1 MTNYIQNLMKTNK
14 LFIYA
19 LAVIFS
25 VSGIVNAQT
34 KSKTSAKPAT
44 KTTLADE
51 VIPLDPSIKTGK
63 LPNGFTYYI
72 RKNIE
77 PKNRVQLYLA
87 NKVGSILEN
96 DNQQGLAHFMEHMSF
111 NGTKNFPKN
120 DLVNYLQKAGV
131 RFGAD
136 LNAYTSFDETVYQL
150 PIPSDDPEVLKNGI
164 QIMRDWAQ
172 DATLDPAEIDKERG
186 VVLEEKRLGKGA
198 QQRMQD
204 KYLPMLFNNSRYSNR
219 LPIGTEDVLKNF
231 IPETIRQFYKD
242 WYRPDMQALIVVGDI
257 DVNAIEQM
265 IKAKFSDLKNPVNP
279 QQRTNYTIPLI
290 NKNQFIAVT
299 DKEFPVSVAQIMI
312 KHPES
317 KLITK
322 TDYRNSIIRSLFNQ
336 MLGARFSEL
345 SKQADPPF
353 LQGGANIGGFLAG
366 LDMYNAF
373 VVAKPGEM
381 ERGFRALLTETE
393 RVKRFGFTQTELDRA
408 KQSYLINMESSFKEK
423 DKTPSESLVNEY
435 VRNFLEQEA
444 SPGIEY
450 EYNLAKGFT
459 GGISLA
465 DINGLAKQYITD
477 VNRDVIIMGP
487 EKDKDKLPNEATV
500 NGWINNVKQENISAY
515 VDQVSDKPLLA
526 SKPTA
531 GKVTAERKI
540 AELGITELS
549 LSNGVKVFLKP
560 TDFKNDEISFT
571 AFSPGGTSLYSNTD
585 FQSAAYATAAIRSG
599 GIGEFNSVQLPK
611 LLTGKRV
618 SVSPFISERSEGIS
632 GSTTPKDLETALQLT
647 YLYFTQPRKDAET
660 FKGLIA
666 QQKGGLAN
674 RGNDPN
680 SVFADS
686 VSAIL
691 GSYNVRRTGPTL
703 EKIDQISLDRAF
715 EIYKDRFADA
725 SDFTFTFVGSFDT
738 EKIKPLLEQYLGS
751 LPSTKRTESA
761 KDLGI
766 RIPTGKLDK
775 RVYKG
780 QEPKA
785 NVRLVF
791 SGDYTYNEKNNNQL
805 DALAEVLNIKLIER
819 LREDEGGVYGVG
831 ARASYNKYPQSRYTF
846 NISFA
851 CAPENVEKLIA
862 STLDEIN
869 KIKQNGAQAVDIEKF
884 IAEESR
890 TTETQLKE
898 NGFWLSYLNNQLQND
913 EDPKQVLTYLDSLKD
928 LNPEVLKV
936 AANTFLSGTNYIR
949 LILLPEK

>member
-1 MTNYIQNLMKTNK
+1 M
-14 LFIYA
+14 FA
-19 LAVIFS
+19 AAG
-25 VSGIVNAQT
+25 VSNAQT
-34 KSKTSAKPAT
+34 VVKSKPAVNKQVPSGT
-44 KTTLADE
+44 
-51 VIPLDPSIKTGK
+51 IPLDPAIRTGK

-87 NKVGSILEN
+87 NKIGSIMEN
-96 DNQQGLAHFMEHMSF
+96 DDQRGLAHFMEHMGF

-204 KYLPMLFNNSRYSNR
+204 KYLPMLFNNSRYSDR
-219 LPIGTEDVLKNF
+219 LPIGTEEVLKNF
-231 IPETIRQFYKD
+231 STETIKQFYKD
-242 WYRPDMQALIVVGDI
+242 WYRPDLQALIVVGDI
-257 DVNAIEQM
+257 DVDAMEQT
-265 IKAKFSDLKNPVNP
+265 IKAKFSDLKNPAKP
-279 QQRTNYTIPLI
+279 RQRTKYSISLL

-317 KLITK
+317 KLITT
-322 TDYRNSIIRSLFNQ
+322 TDYRNSILRSLFNS
-336 MLGARFSEL
+336 MIGTRFADM

-353 LQGGANIGGFLAG
+353 LQAGANISGFLAG
-366 LDMYNAF
+366 LDMYNVF

-381 ERGFRALLTETE
+381 ERGFKAILTETE
-393 RVKRFGFTQTELDRA
+393 RVQRFGFTQTELDRA
-408 KQSYLINMESSFKEK
+408 KQSYLTNMESAFKEK

-435 VRNFLEQEA
+435 LRHFLEQEA

-450 EYNLAKGFT
+450 EYKMANSMT
-459 GGISLA
+459 GGISLS
-465 DINGLAKQYITD
+465 DVNNLAKKYITD

-487 EKDKDKLPNEATV
+487 EKDKDNLPDEAKV
-500 NGWINNVKQENISAY
+500 ESWISGTKQSNISPY
-515 VDQVSDKPLLA
+515 VDQVSDKPLL
-526 SKPTA
+526 SDKLSG
-531 GKVTAERKI
+531 GKVISESKI
-540 AELGITELS
+540 PEIGLTEFK
-549 LSNGVKVFLKP
+549 LSNGVKVVLKP
-560 TDFKNDEISFT
+560 TDFKNDEISFS
-571 AFSPGGTSLYSNTD
+571 AFSAGGSSLYSDAD
-585 FQSAAYATAAIRSG
+585 FQSALYATAIIRNG
-599 GIGEFNSVQLPK
+599 GLGEFNSVQLPK
-611 LLTGKRV
+611 LLSGKKV
-618 SVSPFISERSEGIS
+618 SVSPYITERFEGIS
-632 GSTTPKDLETALQLT
+632 GSTSPKDIETALQLT

-686 VSAIL
+686 VAAIL
-691 GSYNVRRTGPTL
+691 GNYNVRRTGPSV
-703 EKIDQISLDRAF
+703 EKINQVSLDRAF

-725 SDFTFTFVGSFDT
+725 SDFTFVFVGSFNPA
-738 EKIKPLLEQYLGS
+738 ELRPLLEQYLGS
-751 LPSTKRTESA
+751 LPSGNRKETA

-766 RIPTGKLDK
+766 QIPAGKIDK
-775 RVYKG
+775 KIYKG

-785 NVRLVF
+785 SVRLVF
-791 SGDYTYNEKNNNQL
+791 SGDYTWSEKHNNQL
-805 DALAEVLNIKLIER
+805 NALAEVLTIKLIER

-831 ARASYNKYPQSRYTF
+831 ARASYTKFPKGRYSF
-846 NISFA
+846 SISFG
-851 CAPENVEKLIA
+851 CAPENVEKLIS

-869 KIKQNGAQAVDIEKF
+869 KIRVNGALAGDIEKF
-884 IAEESR
+884 IAEETR
-890 TTETQLKE
+890 TTETQLKD
-898 NGFWLSYLNNQLQND
+898 NGFWLGYLTSQLQNED
-913 EDPKQVLTYLDSLKD
+913 EPKQVLSYLESLKELSPEALKATVQYR
-928 LNPEVLKV
+928 LNPD
-936 AANTFLSGTNYIR
+936 NFIR
-949 LILLPEK
+949 MVLLPEK

>member
-1 MTNYIQNLMKTNK
+1 MKFLNK
-14 LFIYA
+14 SVLT
-19 LAVIFS
+19 LSVAVMFAVAGVS
-25 VSGIVNAQT
+25 KAQTVVKSKSGSAATKQVTSGI
-34 KSKTSAKPAT
+34 
-44 KTTLADE
+44 
-51 VIPLDPSIKTGK
+51 IPLDPAVRTGK

-87 NKVGSILEN
+87 NKIGSIMEN
-96 DNQQGLAHFMEHMSF
+96 DDQRGLAHFMEHMGF

-204 KYLPMLFNNSRYSNR
+204 KYLPMLFNNSRYSDR
-219 LPIGTEDVLKNF
+219 LPIGTEEVLKNF
-231 IPETIRQFYKD
+231 SAETIRQFYKD
-242 WYRPDMQALIVVGDI
+242 WYRPDLQALIVVGDI
-257 DVNAIEQM
+257 DVDAMEQT
-265 IKAKFSDLKNPVNP
+265 IKAKFSDLKNPAKP
-279 QQRTNYTIPLI
+279 RQRTKYSISLL

-317 KLITK
+317 KLITT
-322 TDYRNSIIRSLFNQ
+322 TDYRNSILRSLFNS
-336 MLGARFSEL
+336 MLGTRFADM

-353 LQGGANIGGFLAG
+353 LQAGASISGFLAG
-366 LDMYNAF
+366 LDMYNVF

-381 ERGFRALLTETE
+381 ERGFKAALTETE
-393 RVKRFGFTQTELDRA
+393 RVQRFGFTQTELDRA
-408 KQSYLINMESSFKEK
+408 KQSYLTNMESAYKEK

-435 VRNFLEQEA
+435 LRHFLEQEA

-450 EYNLAKGFT
+450 EYKMANSMT
-459 GGISLA
+459 GGISLS
-465 DINGLAKQYITD
+465 DVNNLAKKYITN

-487 EKDKDKLPNEATV
+487 EKDKDNLPDEAKV
-500 NGWINNVKQENISAY
+500 ESWISSTKQSNISAY
-515 VDQVSDKPLLA
+515 VDQVSDKPLLSA
-526 SKPTA
+526 KLSS
-531 GKVTAERKI
+531 GKVVSESKI
-540 AELGITELS
+540 PEIGVTEFK
-549 LSNGVKVFLKP
+549 LSNGIKVVLKP

-571 AFSPGGTSLYSNTD
+571 AFSPGGSSLYSDSD
-585 FQSAAYATAAIRSG
+585 FQSALYATAIIRNG
-599 GIGEFNSVQLPK
+599 GLGEFNSVQLPK
-611 LLTGKRV
+611 LLSGKKV
-618 SVSPFISERSEGIS
+618 SVSPYIMERFEGIS
-632 GSTTPKDLETALQLT
+632 GSTSPKDIETALQLT

-686 VSAIL
+686 VAAIL
-691 GSYNVRRTGPTL
+691 GNYNVRRTGPSI
-703 EKIDQISLDRAF
+703 EKINQVSLDRAF

-725 SDFTFTFVGSFDT
+725 SDFTFVFVGSFKA
-738 EKIKPLLEQYLGS
+738 EELKPLLEKYLGS
-751 LPSTKRTESA
+751 LPSGNRKETA

-766 RIPTGKLDK
+766 KIPAGKIDK
-775 RVYKG
+775 KIYKG

-785 NVRLVF
+785 SVRLVF
-791 SGDYTYNEKNNNQL
+791 SGDYTWSEKHNNQL
-805 DALAEVLNIKLIER
+805 NALAEVLTIKLIER

-831 ARASYNKYPQSRYTF
+831 ARASYTKFPKGRYTF
-846 NISFA
+846 NISFG
-851 CAPENVEKLIA
+851 CAPENVEKLIS

-869 KIKQNGAQAVDIEKF
+869 KIRVNGALAGDIEKF
-884 IAEESR
+884 IAEETRS
-890 TTETQLKE
+890 TETQLKD
-898 NGFWLSYLNNQLQND
+898 NGFWLGYLSSQLQNED
-913 EDPKQVLTYLDSLKD
+913 EPKQVLNYLESLKELSPEALKATVQYR
-928 LNPEVLKV
+928 LNPD
-936 AANTFLSGTNYIR
+936 NFIR
-949 LILLPEK
+949 MVLLPEK